1 MIQRVICIKD
11 DEVENILNNIV
22 KNINEGSLIVESFRD
37 SWEVYKKETFLGQEY
52 GRKTYL
58 VIKKDVVNEIV
69 CICRNDI
76 LTKVIRDLKSFSMM
90 KRIELTIRITSEIT

>member
-37 SWEVYKKETFLGQEY
+37 SWEVYKKETFLGQDY
-52 GRKTYL
+52 GKKKYL
-58 VIKKDVVNEIV
+58 VIKKEVINEII

-76 LTKVIRDLKSFSMM
+76 LMKVIRDLKSLSMM